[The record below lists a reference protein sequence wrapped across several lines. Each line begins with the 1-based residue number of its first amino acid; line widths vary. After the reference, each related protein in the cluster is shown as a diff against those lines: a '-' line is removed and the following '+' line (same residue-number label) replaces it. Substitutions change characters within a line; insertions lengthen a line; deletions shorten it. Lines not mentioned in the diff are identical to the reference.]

1 MSTSSRRPVVCLI
14 MLAALAAAA
23 GNGIS
28 LVAFPWLVLQRNGSA
43 SEASI
48 VAGAASLP
56 LLFSTLIAGTAVD
69 YMGRQRVS
77 ILSDALS
84 ATTVA
89 AVPLLA
95 IGFGQKSVT
104 VGALAVLAALGA
116 VFDPAGITARE
127 SMLPEAAVEA
137 GWTLDRINGLYEAV
151 FNVAYIV
158 GPGIG
163 GVLIASIGG
172 IHTMWVAAGAFVLS
186 IAAVSVLRAPGVG
199 PPEAGNRPG
208 GPWSGVTEGVRFV
221 WNLKVLRALAL
232 IDLVMTGLYLPME
245 SVLFPKYF
253 TDRKEPANLGW
264 VLMALSIGGL
274 AGALAYPV
282 LLRHL
287 SRRATVLTAVLTLG
301 GCTALFS
308 LLPPLWFILA
318 LCGLVGLVYGP
329 IAPIYNYVMQTKSP
343 PRLRGRVV
351 GVMTSLAYA
360 AGPLGFMLAGPLTD
374 ATGLRTTFLVLALPM
389 IAIGL
394 VSLRL
399 GALRELDQSP
409 AGNVE

>member
-1 MSTSSRRPVVCLI
+1 

-69 YMGRQRVS
+69 HLGRQRVS

-89 AVPLLA
+89 AVPVLA
-95 IGFGQKSVT
+95 LAFGHTSVT

-137 GWTLDRINGLYEAV
+137 GWTLDRMNGLYEAV

-163 GVLIASIGG
+163 GALIASLGG
-172 IHTMWVAAGAFVLS
+172 INTMWVAAGAFVVS
-186 IAAVSVLRAPGVG
+186 IAAVSVLRAPGMRAPAG
-199 PPEAGNRPG
+199 GKRPED
-208 GPWSGVTEGVRFV
+208 PWSGVTEGLRFV

-253 TDRKEPANLGW
+253 TDRKEPGELGW
-264 VLMALSIGGL
+264 VLMALSIGGVV
-274 AGALAYPV
+274 GALAYPV

-287 SRRATVLTAVLTLG
+287 SRRATVLTALLTLG

-308 LLPPLWFILA
+308 LLPPLWVILA

-329 IAPIYNYVMQTKSP
+329 IAPIYRYVIQTKSP

-374 ATGLRTTFLVLALPM
+374 ATGLQITFLVLALPM

-399 GALRELDQSP
+399 TALRELDHSP
-409 AGNVE
+409 VSNVE